1 MLFVLGKFVTW
12 VHSGKWCNHQDSAHF
27 HRYEDQKTVF
37 FLLFFTW
44 SQLWVNHLNV
54 WSWTVW
60 AHCLKTKTGH
70 QFLLILKCAA
80 TRFPEAGP
88 FRRISAPLVINT
100 LTKFCTT
107 FWSSGIKHI
116 AANAYHPQ
124 YQGALEQWH
133 QTLGSKLQKY
143 CLNTSKYLDEEVPM
157 VVFAIQESLFGH
169 SLGA

>member
-1 MLFVLGKFVTW
+1 M
-12 VHSGKWCNHQDSAHF
+12 SAF
-27 HRYEDQKTVF
+27 REVVQSPRLRPLPQVWRPKNCVF
-37 FLLFFTW
+37 SALL
-44 SQLWVNHLNV
+44 HLIPAV
-54 WSWTVW
+54 SEPFERVIVD
-60 AHCLKTKTGH
+60 CVGPLPKDKTGH
-70 QFLLILKCAA
+70 QFLLMLKCAA

-88 FRRISAPLVINT
+88 LRRISAPLVINT
-100 LTKFCTT
+100 LTKFFTT

-116 AANAYHPQ
+116 VANAYHSQ